1 MRPRSDL
8 RTGAFETV
16 SSHQSDLLPLESF
29 RVLVEE
35 SLTGVYL
42 IQGDR
47 LLYANRRLA
56 EMFGYTRE
64 ELLALPSVLDVI
76 VELQRDLVREKL
88 RQRFSGEIDAVEY
101 TVSGVRKDG
110 RIIDLDVRSA
120 RTMHGG
126 APAVIGSMLDI
137 SERTRLERALRD
149 LSLTD
154 DLTGLYNRRGFSTL
168 AERQLALALRGHQP
182 LLLIFADVDG
192 LKTIN
197 DTYGHAAGDQA
208 LRDTAAILRATYRSA
223 DIIARLGGDEFTVF
237 PVNAIESSGGILTD
251 RLDEAVA
258 RHAKQSD
265 RPFTLSL
272 TAGLA
277 RVDPADCPTIEGLLA
292 QADRAL
298 YERRAK
304 RSTR

>member
-1 MRPRSDL
+1 
-8 RTGAFETV
+8 V

-42 IQGDR
+42 IQGER
-47 LLYANRRLA
+47 LVYVNPRLA
-56 EMFGYTRE
+56 QIFGYTRE
-64 ELLALPSVLDVI
+64 EMLALPSALDVI
-76 VELQRDLVREKL
+76 AESHRELVREKL
-88 RQRFSGEIDAVEY
+88 RQRISGELAAIEY

-110 RIIDLDVRSA
+110 RVVDLDVRSA
-120 RTMHGG
+120 RTTHGG
-126 APAVIGSMLDI
+126 APAIIGSMLDI

-277 RVDPADCPTIEGLLA
+277 RVDPAECPTIEGLLA

>member
-8 RTGAFETV
+8 RTGASETV

-168 AERQLALALRGHQP
+168 AERQLALALRCHQP

>member
-1 MRPRSDL
+1 M
-8 RTGAFETV
+8 
-16 SSHQSDLLPLESF
+16 SSNQPDLLPLESF

-47 LLYANRRLA
+47 LIYVNRRLA
-56 EMFGYTRE
+56 DIFGCTRE
-64 ELLALPSVLDVI
+64 ELLALPSALAVI
-76 VELQRDLVREKL
+76 AESDRDMVREKL
-88 RQRFSGEIDAVEY
+88 RQRLSGEVDVVEY
-101 TVSGVRKDG
+101 TVRGIRKDG
-110 RIIDLDVRSA
+110 RVIDLDVRSA
-120 RTMHGG
+120 RTMHEGS
-126 APAVIGSMLDI
+126 PAVIGSMLDI

-168 AERQLALALRGHQP
+168 AERQLALALRGNQP

-192 LKTIN
+192 LKAIN
-197 DTYGHAAGDQA
+197 DTHGHAAGDQA
-208 LRDTAAILRATYRSA
+208 LRDTAAILRSTYRSA

-237 PVNAIESSGGILTD
+237 PVNAVESSASILTE
-251 RLDEAVA
+251 RLDEALA
-258 RHAKQSD
+258 RHARQSD
-265 RPFTLSL
+265 QPYTLSL

-277 RVDPADCPTIEGLLA
+277 RVDPAECPTIEGLLA

-304 RSTR
+304 RNSR